1 MLLLRKVVWWMYKEK
16 LFVNYFKFLALL
28 FWPMMWYKWI
38 VISNGTL
45 ENMLFT
51 IYAIVAI
58 VFIILYSV
66 FMIKYKD
73 ITQID
78 FFYRIST
85 LLAFIFTLFS
95 FLIYPKS
102 LFFLYLKI
110 IFTGIYLYYSIVK
123 TLKFKDDE
131 GVVGIMSSL
140 LLIVITLFY

>member
-1 MLLLRKVVWWMYKEK
+1 MYKEK
-16 LFVNYFKFLALL
+16 LFDNYFKFLALL
-28 FWPMMWYKWI
+28 FWPIMWYKWI

-102 LFFLYLKI
+102 LFILYLKI

>member
-1 MLLLRKVVWWMYKEK
+1 MYKEK
-16 LFVNYFKFLALL
+16 FFDNYFKFLALF
-28 FWPMMWYKWI
+28 FWPIMWYKWI

-45 ENMLFT
+45 ENTLFT
-51 IYAIVAI
+51 AYAIVAI
-58 VFIILYSV
+58 IYIILYSR
-66 FMIKYKD
+66 FIIKHKD

-85 LLAFIFTLFS
+85 LLAFIFTLLS

-110 IFTGIYLYYSIVK
+110 VFTGIYFYYSIVK
-123 TLKFKDDE
+123 TLKFRHEE
-131 GVVGIMSSL
+131 GIVGIMGSI

>member
-1 MLLLRKVVWWMYKEK
+1 MYKEK
-16 LFVNYFKFLALL
+16 LFDNYFKFLALF
-28 FWPMMWYKWI
+28 FWPIMWYKWI

-51 IYAIVAI
+51 TYAIIAI

-66 FMIKYKD
+66 SMIKYKD

>member
-1 MLLLRKVVWWMYKEK
+1 MYKEK
-16 LFVNYFKFLALL
+16 LFDNYFKFLALL
-28 FWPMMWYKWI
+28 FWPITWYKWI

>member
-1 MLLLRKVVWWMYKEK
+1 MYKEK
-16 LFVNYFKFLALL
+16 LFDNYFKFLALL
-28 FWPMMWYKWI
+28 FWPIMWYKWI

-131 GVVGIMSSL
+131 GSGYYELTFINCNNFVL
-140 LLIVITLFY
+140 LNLILFDLIWL

>member
-1 MLLLRKVVWWMYKEK
+1 
-16 LFVNYFKFLALL
+16 L
-28 FWPMMWYKWI
+28 FWPIICYEWI
-38 VISNGTL
+38 VISDGTL
-45 ENMLFT
+45 DNMFFT
-51 IYAIVAI
+51 VYAIVAI
-58 VFIILYSV
+58 FFIILYSV

>member
-1 MLLLRKVVWWMYKEK
+1 MYKEK
-16 LFVNYFKFLALL
+16 LFDNYFKFLSLL
-28 FWPMMWYKWI
+28 FWPIMWYKWI

>member
-1 MLLLRKVVWWMYKEK
+1 MYKEK
-16 LFVNYFKFLALL
+16 LFDNYFKFLALL
-28 FWPMMWYKWI
+28 FWPIMWYKWI

-51 IYAIVAI
+51 IYAIIAI

-123 TLKFKDDE
+123 TLKFKDDK

>member
-1 MLLLRKVVWWMYKEK
+1 MYKEK
-16 LFVNYFKFLALL
+16 LFDNYFKFLALF
-28 FWPMMWYKWI
+28 FWPIMWYKWI

-51 IYAIVAI
+51 TYAIIAI

-66 FMIKYKD
+66 SMIKYKD

-131 GVVGIMSSL
+131 GIVGIMSSL

>member
-1 MLLLRKVVWWMYKEK
+1 MYKEK
-16 LFVNYFKFLALL
+16 LFDNYFKFLALL
-28 FWPMMWYKWI
+28 FWPIMWYKWI

-102 LFFLYLKI
+102 LFLLYLKI

>member
-1 MLLLRKVVWWMYKEK
+1 MYKEK
-16 LFVNYFKFLALL
+16 FFDNYFKFLALF
-28 FWPMMWYKWI
+28 FWPIMWYKWI

-45 ENMLFT
+45 ENTLFT
-51 IYAIVAI
+51 AYTIVAI
-58 VFIILYSV
+58 IYIILYSR
-66 FMIKYKD
+66 FIIKYKD

-85 LLAFIFTLFS
+85 LLAFMFTLFS

-110 IFTGIYLYYSIVK
+110 VFTGIYFYYSIVK
-123 TLKFKDDE
+123 TLKFKHEE
-131 GVVGIMSSL
+131 GIVGIMASI

>member
-1 MLLLRKVVWWMYKEK
+1 
-16 LFVNYFKFLALL
+16 ALL
-28 FWPMMWYKWI
+28 FWPIMWYKWI

-85 LLAFIFTLFS
+85 LLAFIFTLFGY
-95 FLIYPKS
+95 IK
-102 LFFLYLKI
+102 
-110 IFTGIYLYYSIVK
+110 
-123 TLKFKDDE
+123 
-131 GVVGIMSSL
+131 
-140 LLIVITLFY
+140 

>member
-1 MLLLRKVVWWMYKEK
+1 
-16 LFVNYFKFLALL
+16 LL
-28 FWPMMWYKWI
+28 FWPIMWYKWI

-102 LFFLYLKI
+102 LFFWYLKI

>member
-1 MLLLRKVVWWMYKEK
+1 MYKEK
-16 LFVNYFKFLALL
+16 LFDNYFKFLALL
-28 FWPMMWYKWI
+28 FWPIMWYKWI

-110 IFTGIYLYYSIVK
+110 TFTGIYLYYSIVK

>member
-1 MLLLRKVVWWMYKEK
+1 MYKEK
-16 LFVNYFKFLALL
+16 FFDNYFKFLALF
-28 FWPMMWYKWI
+28 FWPIMWYKWI

-45 ENMLFT
+45 ENTLFT
-51 IYAIVAI
+51 AYTIVAI
-58 VFIILYSV
+58 IYIILYSR
-66 FMIKYKD
+66 FIIKYKD

-110 IFTGIYLYYSIVK
+110 VFTGIYFYYSIVK
-123 TLKFKDDE
+123 TLKFRHEE
-131 GVVGIMSSL
+131 GIVGIMGSI

>member
-1 MLLLRKVVWWMYKEK
+1 MYKEK
-16 LFVNYFKFLALL
+16 LFDNYFKFLALL
-28 FWPMMWYKWI
+28 FWPIMWYKWI

-85 LLAFIFTLFS
+85 LLAFIFTLFN

>member
-1 MLLLRKVVWWMYKEK
+1 MYKEK
-16 LFVNYFKFLALL
+16 LFDNYFKFLTLL
-28 FWPMMWYKWI
+28 FWPIMWYKWI

>member
-1 MLLLRKVVWWMYKEK
+1 MYKEK
-16 LFVNYFKFLALL
+16 FFDNYFKFLALF
-28 FWPMMWYKWI
+28 FWPIMWYKWI

-45 ENMLFT
+45 ENTLFT
-51 IYAIVAI
+51 AYAIVAI
-58 VFIILYSV
+58 IYIILYSR
-66 FMIKYKD
+66 FIIKYKD

-85 LLAFIFTLFS
+85 LLAFIFTLLS

-110 IFTGIYLYYSIVK
+110 VFTGIYFYYSIVK
-123 TLKFKDDE
+123 TLKFRHEE
-131 GVVGIMSSL
+131 GIVGIMGSI